1 MNIKGIELKGLD
13 PLWQIQTKIL
23 SRKRTS
29 NSVYFLKDALDRVNE
44 RQIVSDE
51 YKRLL
56 ATGGDVDNLHD
67 VTIAAEKP
75 IISLQLTLGIRNK
88 VLEAYREIMRMQ
100 IQKNAVGNEVLRW
113 ERQYSK

>member
-13 PLWQIQTKIL
+13 PLWQNIDQNTKSKEDKQFSL
-23 SRKRTS
+23 
-29 NSVYFLKDALDRVNE
+29 FLKDALDRVNE

-56 ATGGDVDNLHD
+56 ATGDVDNLHD
-67 VTIAAEKP
+67 VTIAAEKAN
-75 IISLQLTLGIRNK
+75 ISLQLTLGIRNK

-100 IQKNAVGNEVLRW
+100 I
-113 ERQYSK
+113 